1 METIEKSIEVDAPI
15 DKVYNQWTQFEDFPR
30 FMEGVER
37 VNQLDDK
44 HLHWVA
50 KVAGRRLEQIPRER
64 IAWRSVSGAPNSGVV
79 HFRQS
84 DPGHTVVTLR
94 MSYEPE
100 GAMES
105 IASALGVL
113 GGRVESDLK
122 HFKDFIQ
129 HRGTE
134 TGAWR
139 GKIRHGDVKDDGS
152 TGTM

>member
-1 METIEKSIEVDAPI
+1 V
-15 DKVYNQWTQFEDFPR
+15 
-30 FMEGVER
+30 G
-37 VNQLDDK
+37 
-44 HLHWVA
+44 
-50 KVAGRRLEQIPRER
+50 GRRKEWDAEILEQVPDDR
-64 IAWRSVSGAPNSGVV
+64 IAWRSISGAPNSGVV
-79 HFRQS
+79 HFSRS
-84 DPGHTVVTLR
+84 DPGHTVITLR

-100 GAMES
+100 GPMEN
-105 IASALGVL
+105 IGSALGVL

-139 GKIRHGDVKDDGS
+139 GKIRHGGVKDDGS